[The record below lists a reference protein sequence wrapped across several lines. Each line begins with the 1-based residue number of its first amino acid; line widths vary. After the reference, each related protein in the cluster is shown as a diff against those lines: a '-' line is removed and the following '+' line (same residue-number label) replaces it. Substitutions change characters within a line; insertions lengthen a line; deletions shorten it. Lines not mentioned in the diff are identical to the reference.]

1 MAELTTIA
9 RPYAEA
15 AFRLAREGNALPVWS
30 QMLRLL
36 ASVIADPKVAGALDN
51 PRLTAGDKEALL
63 LSICGDRLDPQGRSF
78 VRVLVEADRVGVVP
92 QIAAQFELLK
102 DDADGLA
109 RARID
114 SAFPLSDAELAELKT
129 ALERHFGKKIE
140 TSVNVDPALIGG
152 ARITVGDTVVDGTIE
167 AQLSID
173 GDPFASLTETT
184 VTPAAI
190 TRRRAARTPCS

>member
-63 LSICGDRLDPQGRSF
+63 LSLCGDRLDPQGRSF

-92 QIAAQFELLK
+92 QIAAQFESLK
-102 DDADGLA
+102 DDADGMA

-114 SAFPLSDAELAELKT
+114 SAFPLSDAELAELKS
-129 ALERHFGKKIE
+129 ALERHFGRKIE

-167 AQLSID
+167 AQLS
-173 GDPFASLTETT
+173 AMATQL
-184 VTPAAI
+184 
-190 TRRRAARTPCS
+190 RA

>member
-1 MAELTTIA
+1 MT
-9 RPYAEA
+9 R
-15 AFRLAREGNALPVWS
+15 
-30 QMLRLL
+30 
-36 ASVIADPKVAGALDN
+36 
-51 PRLTAGDKEALL
+51 LL

-109 RARID
+109 RAQID
-114 SAFPLSDAELAELKT
+114 SAFPLSDAELAELKS
-129 ALERHFGKKIE
+129 ALEQHFGKKIE

-167 AQLSID
+167 AQLSTM
-173 GDPFASLTETT
+173 ATHL
-184 VTPAAI
+184 
-190 TRRRAARTPCS
+190 RA

>member
-36 ASVIADPKVAGALDN
+36 AGVIADPKVAGALDN

-63 LSICGDRLDPQGRSF
+63 LSLCGDRLDPQGRSF
-78 VRVLVEADRVGVVP
+78 VRVLVEADRVSVVP
-92 QIAAQFELLK
+92 QIAAQFESLK
-102 DDADGLA
+102 DAADGLA

-114 SAFPLSDAELAELKT
+114 SAFPLSDAELAELKG

-140 TSVNVDPALIGG
+140 TSVNVDQALIGG

-167 AQLSID
+167 AQLS
-173 GDPFASLTETT
+173 AMATHL
-184 VTPAAI
+184 
-190 TRRRAARTPCS
+190 RA

>member
-51 PRLTAGDKEALL
+51 PRLSAGDKEALL

-109 RARID
+109 RAQID
-114 SAFPLSDAELAELKT
+114 SAFPLSDSEIAELKT

-167 AQLSID
+167 AQLS
-173 GDPFASLTETT
+173 AMATHLS
-184 VTPAAI
+184 A
-190 TRRRAARTPCS
+190 

>member
-15 AFRLAREGNALPVWS
+15 AFRLARDANSLPVWS

-36 ASVIADPKVAGALDN
+36 AGVIADPKVAGALDN
-51 PRLTAGDKEALL
+51 PRLTAGDKTALL

-109 RARID
+109 RAQID
-114 SAFPLSDAELAELKT
+114 SAFPLSDAEIAELKT

-167 AQLSID
+167 AQLSTM
-173 GDPFASLTETT
+173 ATHL
-184 VTPAAI
+184 
-190 TRRRAARTPCS
+190 RA

>member
-36 ASVIADPKVAGALDN
+36 AAVTADPKVAAALDN

-63 LSICGDRLDPQGRSF
+63 LSLCGDRLDPQGKSF

-92 QIAAQFELLK
+92 QIAAQFEALK

-109 RARID
+109 RARVD
-114 SAFPLSDAELAELKT
+114 SAFPLSDAELAELKG

-167 AQLSID
+167 AQLS
-173 GDPFASLTETT
+173 AMATHL
-184 VTPAAI
+184 
-190 TRRRAARTPCS
+190 RA

>member
-109 RARID
+109 RAQID
-114 SAFPLSDAELAELKT
+114 SAFPLSDAEIAELKT

-167 AQLSID
+167 AQLSTM
-173 GDPFASLTETT
+173 ATHL
-184 VTPAAI
+184 
-190 TRRRAARTPCS
+190 RA